1 MKITT
6 ETIRQLIKEELK
18 AVLEGRTIYAPGPV
32 YPDEDEQDHIEWKEE
47 RPLAQKRGIKYE
59 YRPTQRG
66 SQIVYDDQP
75 ADPNLIPPE
84 LRDYVATGKIDK
96 EQAKLFHD
104 AIIDGSHKEKLDQQA
119 KFDQYF
125 YDAKRVGST
134 ELAVQ
139 IKEMEEEIKQLEAAS
154 ETASEKERYELL
166 GKINDYELMLR
177 RLKRLQKDP
186 YSNIGIKPHSDIR
199 RPRRPVRKNK

>member
-6 ETIRQLIKEELK
+6 ETRRQLIKEELK

-32 YPDEDEQDHIEWKEE
+32 YPDEDEQDHIDWREE
-47 RPLAQKRGIKYE
+47 SPRAQMRGIKYE
-59 YRPTQRG
+59 YRPTERG

-119 KFDQYF
+119 KLDQYF
-125 YDAKRVGST
+125 SDTKKAGKT
-134 ELAVQ
+134 ELALQ
-139 IKEMEEEIKQLEAAS
+139 IKEMEEELEQLKAA
-154 ETASEKERYELL
+154 ELPASDKERWQLL
-166 GKINDYELMLR
+166 NKINDYERMLR
-177 RLKRLQKDP
+177 KLKRLQKDP
-186 YSNIGIKPHSDIR
+186 YDYKALKPHSDIR
-199 RPRRPVRKNK
+199 RPRRPVRRNK